1 MQSSSGAGERQLPLV
16 LPLVLAV
23 RMRHDDLVSAG
34 TAVLIS
40 ASCLCCSHAHCSPAP
55 CSCRPGDP
63 FFEQQQEEQ
72 RELAAMAAEA
82 EPVAAPRP
90 AAMATHAP
98 TFGPTGAA
106 AGGAIPGIG
115 DAVAM
120 PVLPQANAAFD
131 VFSIRQQPYDE
142 RAGRAPP
149 EGAGPAGGG
158 APAGRRGGGE
168 DDSRRWRTC
177 CCCASALETQCPC
190 SADSPI
196 QAGALAGCCSCP
208 CIACL
213 LLHCLQAGEGAVARA
228 GEGAA
233 SVALR
238 RPQAPAQPL
247 AAAAA
252 STAAAAAAAATGG
265 GRAAQFQ
272 AGFHPHPSQEG
283 RATPHGRAS
292 CAVPA
297 AAAAIRAR
305 QAWAARWFCWAGAAP
320 TLAAAAAALAARAAA
335 RDATAADAA
344 AALPTAAAAGL
355 ARRAAAAW
363 RQGAWQGPR
372 LRTLRVQ
379 L

>member
-1 MQSSSGAGERQLPLV
+1 
-16 LPLVLAV
+16 
-23 RMRHDDLVSAG
+23 
-34 TAVLIS
+34 
-40 ASCLCCSHAHCSPAP
+40 
-55 CSCRPGDP
+55 
-63 FFEQQQEEQ
+63 
-72 RELAAMAAEA
+72 MAAEA

-149 EGAGPAGGG
+149 EGAGPAGGR

-213 LLHCLQAGEGAVARA
+213 LLHCLQAREGAVARA

-252 STAAAAAAAATGG
+252 STAAAAAATGG

-363 RQGAWQGPR
+363 RQGAWQRQGPR